1 MLARAAI
8 VDQELGSL
16 SSSEL
21 KLELSEIV
29 PFAFM

>member
-1 MLARAAI
+1 MPARATI
-8 VDQELGSL
+8 VDQEL

-21 KLELSEIV
+21 KLELLICSDFV